1 MMPSLLLMAT
11 VTEKA
16 HTAPLMSVKLLRLRL
31 LLVSLI
37 NSTISKKISML
48 LTSESLLD
56 KVTQEGMTGLIR

>member
-1 MMPSLLLMAT
+1 
-11 VTEKA
+11 
-16 HTAPLMSVKLLRLRL
+16 MSVKLLRLRL